1 MDFEAALISRVLS
14 NPEDYLKVVDSRVS
28 AELFIDHSALWGW
41 ISESYREHSG
51 LPPEELVR
59 ERFPNFEFI
68 NSQNTPI
75 TIFIDELKKRHVHNT
90 IMEHQSSLI
99 KFLKNKDPLAA
110 LEVMQECVLKVEKE
124 TRSCRDFSFTE
135 QIDERLKQYEKAQ
148 VSGGV
153 TGIPTPWR
161 CLNEKTQGF
170 HEEELIMIAGRG
182 GVGKTWAEVVL
193 AWYNWTQGYKPLL
206 FSKEMATW
214 QIVRRL
220 DAVHAKLPYS
230 RFKAGMLTSEEYDR
244 WRRYLA
250 ELHKWHSF
258 WVVGDDDGF
267 MGVTGIA
274 AKIQRYKPHIVYI
287 DGGYLIADDRKARDG
302 WEQFKNV
309 CWDLKRLALRERIPI
324 VMTHQFSKEG
334 KGLEGN
340 ADTLKYGD
348 VQMWFDLIVGVY
360 QDEALKNNKEM
371 LFKINKHR
379 EGSNTEWVSDWDL
392 DYMKFDEKQQND
404 LPNGVNPYDKEGP
417 VDY

>member
-14 NPEDYLKVVDSRVS
+14 NPEDYLKVVDSKVS
-28 AELFIDHSALWGW
+28 QELFIDHSALWGW
-41 ISESYREHSG
+41 ISESYRDHSG
-51 LPPEELVR
+51 LPPRELVG
-59 ERFPNFEFI
+59 ERFPDFEFI
-68 NSQNTPI
+68 DSQNTPVS
-75 TIFIDELKKRHVHNT
+75 IFIDELKKRHVHNT
-90 IMEHQSSLI
+90 IMAHQPSLI
-99 KFLKNKDPLAA
+99 KFLKNKDPFSA
-110 LEVMQECVLKVEKE
+110 LEVMTECVLKVEKE

-135 QIDERLKQYEKAQ
+135 QINERLVQYEQAQ
-148 VSGGV
+148 VSGGI

-170 HEEELIMIAGRG
+170 HEEELIMLAGRS
-182 GVGKTWAEVVL
+182 GVGKTWIEVVL
-193 AWYNWTQGYKPLL
+193 AWHNWIQGYRPLL

-220 DAVHAKLPYS
+220 DAVHAKLPYN
-230 RFKAGMLTSEEYDR
+230 RFKAGMLTSEEYAR
-244 WRRYLA
+244 WKRHLS
-250 ELHKWHSF
+250 ELNSKPKF
-258 WVVGDDDGF
+258 WIVGDDDGF

-274 AKIQRYKPHIVYI
+274 AKIQRYQPQIVYI
-287 DGGYLIADDRKARDG
+287 DGGYLVADDRKARDG

-309 CWDLKRLALRERIPI
+309 CWDLKRLSLRERIPI

-348 VQMWFDLIVGVY
+348 VQMWFDLIIGIY
-360 QDEALKNNKEM
+360 QDEALRSNKEM

-379 EGSNTEWVSDWDL
+379 EGSNTEWVADWDL
-392 DYMKFDEKQQND
+392 DYMKFDEKYVQG
-404 LPNGVNPYDKEGP
+404 LPSDQIPYDKEGP